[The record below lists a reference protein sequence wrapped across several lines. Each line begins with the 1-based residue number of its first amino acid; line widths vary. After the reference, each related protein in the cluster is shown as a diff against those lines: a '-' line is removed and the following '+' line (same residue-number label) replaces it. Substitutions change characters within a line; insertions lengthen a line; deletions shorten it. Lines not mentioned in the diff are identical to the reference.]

1 MLFFLRWGLEDIPN
15 QVGKDGTH
23 ESRTF
28 FVENYLQALKQLWAN
43 SAPCMELVPVI
54 PSKRRAQGEEVVRR
68 NWPALCGRCWEFG
81 ILNWQ
86 PLGLAWIEK
95 MISPRESGMLHI
107 GEASKLGVGC
117 I

>member
-1 MLFFLRWGLEDIPN
+1 MVNMQTL
-15 QVGKDGTH
+15 
-23 ESRTF
+23 
-28 FVENYLQALKQLWAN
+28 
-43 SAPCMELVPVI
+43 ELVPVI